1 MANDTPVA
9 CSLSGDELARR
20 LDTIA
25 EVGAANLISS
35 GSDGSRR
42 LLHFQKT
49 ETVRRR
55 LEEIVASE
63 SECCSFLDLSLE
75 EQGDGLVLSIA
86 APENARAIADEL
98 AEAFTRAA
106 P

>member
-1 MANDTPVA
+1 MTNDTPVA
-9 CSLSGDELARR
+9 CSLSGDELTRR
-20 LDTIA
+20 LATIA
-25 EVGAANLISS
+25 EVGANSLVSS
-35 GSDGSRR
+35 GTDGSRR

-55 LEEIVASE
+55 LEEIIASE

-75 EQGDGLVLSIA
+75 EEGDGLVLSIA
-86 APENARAIADEL
+86 APENAQAIADEL
-98 AEAFTRAA
+98 AAAFTRAA

>member
-1 MANDTPVA
+1 MSDDTPVA
-9 CSLSGDELARR
+9 CSLGGDELARR
-20 LDTIA
+20 LATIA
-25 EVGAANLISS
+25 EVGADSLISS
-35 GSDGSRR
+35 GTDASRR

-55 LEEIVASE
+55 LEEIIASE

-75 EQGDGLVLSIA
+75 EEGDELVLSIA

-98 AEAFTRAA
+98 SEAFTRAA